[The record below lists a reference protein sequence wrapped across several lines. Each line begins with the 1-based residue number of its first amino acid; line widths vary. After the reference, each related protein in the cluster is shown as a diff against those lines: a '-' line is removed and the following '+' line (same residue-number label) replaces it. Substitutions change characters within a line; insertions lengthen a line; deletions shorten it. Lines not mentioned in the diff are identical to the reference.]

1 MSDSVNIG
9 RLKVIAQTLPEEPGV
24 YQFYNRQDELIYVGK
39 AKNIKK
45 RVGSYFVKKLSGKTL
60 VMRNRI
66 KSIRHIVVDSES
78 EALLLENNLIKKH
91 QPRYNV
97 LMKDDKTYPWICIKK
112 ENFPRVF
119 MTRNVIRDGSE
130 YFGPYTSVVMV
141 KTLLGLIRQ
150 LYKLRTCSL
159 NLSDSKIKEGKYRVC
174 LEYHIGNCKA
184 PCVGKQDESD
194 YTESI
199 VQIREILRG
208 NSYTVNGY
216 LKGLMKKYSQD
227 LEFEKAQVVK
237 EKIDILNRYQIRSTV
252 VNPRINDV
260 DVFAFTEDNTA
271 VYINY
276 MRIIRGA
283 IIQTYTL
290 EMNQKIE
297 EEISGLM
304 SLAITELRHRHGSEA
319 REVIVSLLPDIKD
332 DSLKYTVPRKGDKLR
347 LVELAE
353 RNAVFYRINKNKR
366 IEGKKNEDRA
376 INILNKIK
384 TDLNLPAIPFHIECF
399 DNSNI
404 QGSNPVAA
412 CVVFRNG
419 KPSKKEYRHF
429 NIKTVSGQDDFASME
444 EVIFRRYR
452 RLLDEDESLPQ
463 LIIIDGGKG
472 QLSSAIKGL
481 ESLSLR
487 RRISIVGIAKRLE
500 EIYFPD
506 DPIPLYLDKN
516 SISLKIIQQLR
527 NEAHRFGI
535 NFHRDKRSK
544 TMLNSELDE
553 IPGIGPKTSEAL
565 LKKFGSLENIRQAGQ
580 KELEDEVGV
589 SKTQKIR
596 EFFKISSGSE

>member
-1 MSDSVNIG
+1 MSDSVNID
-9 RLKVIAQTLPEEPGV
+9 RLKVLVQTLPEEPGV
-24 YQFYNRQDELIYVGK
+24 YQFYSRQDELIYVGK

-60 VMRNRI
+60 IMRNRI

-150 LYKLRTCSL
+150 LYKLRTCAL
-159 NLSDSKIKEGKYRVC
+159 NLSDDKIKEGKHRVC
-174 LEYHIGNCKA
+174 LEYHIGNCRA
-184 PCVGKQDESD
+184 PCVGKQDASD

-199 VQIREILRG
+199 IQIREILRG
-208 NSYTVNGY
+208 NIYTVNSY
-216 LKGLMKKYSQD
+216 LKGLMKKYSAG

-237 EKIDILNRYQIRSTV
+237 EKIDILNRYQSRSTV

-260 DVFAFTEDNTA
+260 DVFAFTEDSTA

-276 MRIIRGA
+276 MRVIRGA

-290 EMNQKIE
+290 EIKQRIE
-297 EEISGLM
+297 EEIRGLM
-304 SLAITELRHRHGSEA
+304 SLAITELRRRHGSEA
-319 REVIVSLLPDIKD
+319 GEVIVSLLPDIKD

-376 INILNKIK
+376 INILNQIK
-384 TDLNLPAIPFHIECF
+384 TDLNLPALPFHIECF

-500 EIYFPD
+500 EIYFPG
-506 DPIPLYLDKN
+506 DPVPLYLDKN

-596 EFFKISSGSE
+596 EFFNISSGRE